1 MKDFLPSYIAST
13 DMAGYTFNNPEP
25 QGGLY
30 TPKQY
35 SEPIGP
41 QEGIYVEGYLAE
53 DKPEWKPS
61 SPDQQYLGDTT
72 WDTIKG
78 RASELGRKMGSL
90 AAYGKDRAKQ
100 NVSYGI
106 DAIAGWLAGDKD
118 GRFSTE
124 GINERVPANT
134 QDWLTYDQKRED
146 YKSDKDFPYSA
157 YAHGEAYDPSQ
168 EYANFTD
175 TDVYNLLDAE
185 NISGGKVGRAI
196 GDFINRLGGNFE
208 STDKEDELAYKK
220 GLAALHGMQGYM
232 ADTLPEQIEMLL
244 GEMGLRGAMA
254 TLGPAFVRA
263 KKVKGQMDA
272 AEKDLLDAMRTEK
285 DMAKIKDLEG
295 RANAYGDVFY
305 GKLDDF
311 EKQAEWRKLG
321 ETFLKENHPEVLE
334 QIKKGYPTDLADSI
348 IKDIGASRANGRP
361 WGISTY
367 RDYGYPTRGHRIAD
381 VRLNRHNADKLK
393 QIVEQGSGKDADRVF
408 RYLMDENNV
417 DDIPMDAFKNT
428 IRGRAFMEG
437 ENLPMPDE
445 IINEARRRALPYI
458 DTSSDGVSVRA
469 MNEAIADEM
478 KRLGKDYGQA
488 YYEHPTGDIN
498 EIINEIVDKAKQE
511 ATRALVDTEAWP
523 GI

>member
-1 MKDFLPSYIAST
+1 
-13 DMAGYTFNNPEP
+13 MAEYKPDTEDLSWVYETPQVEVKGYEEIP
-25 QGGLY
+25 
-30 TPKQY
+30 TPPAGAARWAE
-35 SEPIGP
+35 S
-41 QEGIYVEGYLAE
+41 AE
-53 DKPEWKPS
+53 DPSRRGELKPS
-61 SPDQQYLGDTT
+61 SPEYWPTT
-72 WDTIKG
+72 EWG
-78 RASELGRKMGSL
+78 RAKELGRRLGS
-90 AAYGKDRAKQ
+90 AIAFAKDKAKQ
-100 NVSYGI
+100 NIAYGA
-106 DAIAGWLAGDKD
+106 DYCAGNNGD
-118 GRFSTE
+118 TL
-124 GINERVPANT
+124 NEVVPANT
-134 QDWLTYDQKRED
+134 QDWWSYDTKRQD
-146 YKSDKDFPYSA
+146 YKSDADMPYSA
-157 YAHGEAYDPSQ
+157 YTSPAVDPSK

-175 TDVYNLLDAE
+175 TDVYRNQNWGDAE
-185 NISGGKVGRAI
+185 KVGTAGRAI
-196 GDFINRLGGNFE
+196 GNLINKLGGNFE
-208 STDKEDELAYKK
+208 TSGKDDEMAFRK
-220 GLAALHGMQGYM
+220 GLATLQGVQGYM
-232 ADTLPEQIEMLL
+232 ADTLPEQIEALV
-244 GEMGLRGAMA
+244 GELGLRGAMA

-361 WGISTY
+361 WGIRTY

-381 VRLNRHNADKLK
+381 VRLNRNNADKLK
-393 QIVEQGSGKDADRVF
+393 QIVEQGKGKDADRVF

-445 IINEARRRALPYI
+445 IINQARKTAEARLGLPIKGDAAERALN
-458 DTSSDGVSVRA
+458 TV
-469 MNEAIADEM
+469 IADEM

-488 YYEHPTGDIN
+488 YYDLPDGSLD
-498 EIINEIVDKAKQE
+498 EIIDEISGKAATAAQRVFNNGTPKFFAPDE
-511 ATRALVDTEAWP
+511 ARRIVKSLGNDL
-523 GI
+523 